1 MKKNS
6 LMDSLNKAA
15 GKNNKSIEE
24 KLSVRER
31 KESNKNTYTPISRV
45 GKKAITGFFEP
56 EVSKELK
63 MLIVEQDTSNQ
74 ELIREALNDLFI
86 KYGKKPIA

>member
-15 GKNNKSIEE
+15 GKTSDIIEK
-24 KLSVRER
+24 KLEVREK
-31 KESNKNTYTPISRV
+31 KESNNSYVPHSRV

-56 EVSKELK
+56 EVNKELK
-63 MLIVEQDTSNQ
+63 MLGLEQDASNQ
-74 ELIREALNDLFI
+74 DLVKEALNDLFI